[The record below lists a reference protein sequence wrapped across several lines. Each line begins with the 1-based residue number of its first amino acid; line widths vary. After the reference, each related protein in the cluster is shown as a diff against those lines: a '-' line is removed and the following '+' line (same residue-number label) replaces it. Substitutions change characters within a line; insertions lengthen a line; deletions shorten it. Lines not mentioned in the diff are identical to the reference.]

1 MSQGSNSLESRA
13 REPRATVGLS
23 SRSAK
28 SLDFGPRR
36 VGAPGERV
44 PCTGVAG
51 VVSCNPQRLVLTRCG
66 RPRYSRM
73 RLIVLSA
80 STNDHTGCFVRSGL
94 IVRIRRRQAAD
105 VSFCIGC
112 VSTRHAR
119 VQGSGRRANTGIG
132 REASPGVQSD
142 MSHGSQTWLMPWPTL
157 GIRFIEKQMEN
168 A

>member
-1 MSQGSNSLESRA
+1 MSDR
-13 REPRATVGLS
+13 PLS
-23 SRSAK
+23 DSG
-28 SLDFGPRR
+28 FGPRR
-36 VGAPGERV
+36 IAASGEQGGCARGARRLHRGRGASGPG
-44 PCTGVAG
+44 GAG
-51 VVSCNPQRLVLTRCG
+51 TVSCNAQSLVLTRCR

-73 RLIVLSA
+73 RLIVLSV
-80 STNDHTGCFVRSGL
+80 SMNDHTGCFVRSGP
-94 IVRIRRRQAAD
+94 IVGVRQMQAAD

-112 VSTRHAR
+112 VSLRHTR
-119 VQGSGRRANTGIG
+119 VQGAARRANTGIG